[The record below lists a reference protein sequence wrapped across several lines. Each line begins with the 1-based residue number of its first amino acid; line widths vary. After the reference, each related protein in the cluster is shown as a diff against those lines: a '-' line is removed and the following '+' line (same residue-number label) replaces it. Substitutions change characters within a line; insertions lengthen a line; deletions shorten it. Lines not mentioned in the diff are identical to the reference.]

1 MKDKQRYK
9 AQVAGKTYTIV
20 GNRSTQHLDAVVE
33 LINSQLEQL
42 SDLAPSLSLEDRS
55 ILMAIN
61 AVSDQIVKEDRIME
75 LESRL
80 EMAESEINRIRQY
93 QSKKTQADNQKNE
106 TGNQAVPRQSF
117 NTADSRTLGQK
128 QQNINTKQD
137 NNSVVNPPNELD

>member
-33 LINSQLEQL
+33 LINGQLEQL
-42 SDLAPSLSLEDRS
+42 SDLAPSLSVEDRS

-93 QSKKTQADNQKNE
+93 QSKTQADNQKNE

>member
-33 LINSQLEQL
+33 LINGQLEQL
-42 SDLAPSLSLEDRS
+42 SDLAPSLSVEDRS

-93 QSKKTQADNQKNE
+93 QSKAQADNQKNE
-106 TGNQAVPRQSF
+106 TGNQVVPRQSF
-117 NTADSRTLGQK
+117 NTADSITLRQK
-128 QQNINTKQD
+128 PQNINTKQD

>member
-33 LINSQLEQL
+33 LINGQLEQL
-42 SDLAPSLSLEDRS
+42 SDLAPSLSVEDRS

-80 EMAESEINRIRQY
+80 ETAESEINRIRQY
-93 QSKKTQADNQKNE
+93 QSKTQADNQKNE
-106 TGNQAVPRQSF
+106 TGSQAVPRQSF

-137 NNSVVNPPNELD
+137 NNSVINPPNELD

>member
-33 LINSQLEQL
+33 LINGQLEQL
-42 SDLAPSLSLEDRS
+42 SDLAPSLSVEDRS

-93 QSKKTQADNQKNE
+93 QSKTQADNQKNE
-106 TGNQAVPRQSF
+106 TGNQVVPRQSF
-117 NTADSRTLGQK
+117 NTADSRTLRQK
-128 QQNINTKQD
+128 PQNINTKQD